1 MVSRYKPLAGFAAVT
16 AALAIAVP
24 AASASAATPT
34 TPIVDPTVCHLLNIA
49 MGPFGPTSLTG
60 SASLADVLA
69 HAGATVGCPT
79 PAPQPSP
86 WPTVPW
92 WH

>member
-1 MVSRYKPLAGFAAVT
+1 
-16 AALAIAVP
+16 
-24 AASASAATPT
+24 
-34 TPIVDPTVCHLLNIA
+34 

-69 HAGATVGCPT
+69 HAGATVGCPA